1 MPTIFRQ
8 DGFRIT
14 IFTDDHMPPHVH
26 IFKSGA
32 EVKIELIEP
41 KIVKVEGKISSKDVV
56 KAYDLVVDR
65 QLEFLEKWEEI
76 HGKQDES

>member
-1 MPTIFRQ
+1 MRLW
-8 DGFRIT
+8 GRSCRIS
-14 IFTDDHMPPHVH
+14 HV
-26 IFKSGA
+26 FCCNA
-32 EVKIELIEP
+32 

-65 QLEFLEKWEEI
+65 QLEFLEQWEEI

>member
-1 MPTIFRQ
+1 MPTIFRE
-8 DGFRIT
+8 DGFRIV

-41 KIVKVEGKISSKDVV
+41 KIIKVEGKISSKDVV
-56 KAYDLVVDR
+56 RAYDLVVDR

-76 HGKQDES
+76 HGK